1 MYKIYWIKYPE
12 HTDPFSDGYIGLT
25 SQDLDKR
32 FNEHKHNNKNKHLKN
47 RCRKEKVEIK
57 CLLENLSQEE
67 AKKIE
72 EIYRPNENIGWNIN
86 KGGTKPPSKL
96 GWKPSEETL
105 RKRSTS
111 LKGIPRT
118 DAWKKRLSDA
128 KKGEGNGMYGKKI
141 PCTDE
146 RKLSIIVAKYK
157 NREENLKLALDLLEN
172 SNHRIREISKLTGIS
187 TSVICKIKK
196 ETELYNLAL
205 PIIIQSKAS

>member
-1 MYKIYWIKYPE
+1 MWGVSNNPK
-12 HTDPFSDGYIGLT
+12 
-25 SQDLDKR
+25 KR
-32 FNEHKHNNKNKHLKN
+32 LYEHKNTSKKRNDKNPYLGRVLNKYKD
-47 RCRKEKVEIK
+47 EIIQTI
-57 CLLENLSQEE
+57 LLADTEDNCYKQEE
-67 AKKIE
+67 IL
-72 EIYRPNENIGWNIN
+72 RPHKNIGWNIN